1 MSGMIQR
8 LQFEVDRFELY
19 TGLKPTRIT
28 VALDVRDAYLAEL
41 LVLESPARRKIR
53 EHDEAIEPFMRLEFR
68 GYSVQ
73 ADLKLPVGAVV
84 VESERGPV
92 YPLAPPRP
100 TPAIAGDSEASP
112 RPWHTNPNAPG
123 VIFDAEGRAVL
134 DTQSGLP
141 GEAEGT
147 ANA

>member
-41 LVLESPARRKIR
+41 LALESPAHRKVR

-68 GYSVQ
+68 GYPVQ
-73 ADLKLPVGAVV
+73 ADLKMPVGAVV

-92 YPLAPPRP
+92 YPLP
-100 TPAIAGDSEASP
+100 SP
-112 RPWHTNPNAPG
+112 RPATSVG
-123 VIFDAEGRAVL
+123 D
-134 DTQSGLP
+134 SG
-141 GEAEGT
+141 
-147 ANA
+147 